1 MKKKLNICKWWINI
15 NGMFVI
21 FLVLLVPKDIQSLVL
36 WVYVISVSSL
46 NLYIKA
52 MIEKLPPEDNTSK
65 PLEEEG
71 AKQG

>member
-15 NGMFVI
+15 NCMFVV

-36 WVYVISVSSL
+36 WVYVLSVSSL

-52 MIEKLPPEDNTSK
+52 MIEKLPREDNTSK
-65 PLEEEG
+65 PLEQG
-71 AKQG
+71 SKQE